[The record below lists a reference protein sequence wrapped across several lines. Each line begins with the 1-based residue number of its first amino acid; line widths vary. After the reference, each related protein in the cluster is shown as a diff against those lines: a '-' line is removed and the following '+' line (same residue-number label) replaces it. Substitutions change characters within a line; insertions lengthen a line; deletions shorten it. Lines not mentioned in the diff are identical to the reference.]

1 MKLNDLPIVPWDPN
15 IDNSE
20 IIAAVRDEASNDYQ
34 RRIPDA
40 IKGDQE
46 ATLRALNNY
55 QPNWNEFTAVLLN
68 LVAMQVVRSNSW
80 QNRFAMFKKGMVT
93 NGDTVEEIQTGLVKG
108 YLYDPRREYGEKV
121 LFGKHLPEVQSSFHK
136 KNRESIYPISV
147 QRPTL
152 QRAFLT
158 DGGLA
163 DFVSNIVDSLG
174 TSDNL
179 DEFLMMV
186 ESMKLY
192 NDMDGF
198 FKVHI
203 ADIASPSS
211 TSDDARSVLRT
222 LREYADT
229 LPFISR
235 HYNAA
240 KMPVTADP
248 ENLYLICTPQFKSSL
263 DVNGLAQ
270 LFNVSYGDVNYKTIP
285 IPRQY
290 MPDGIEGILT
300 TSDFFQ
306 VYDLYFDT
314 AVQPNVA
321 GRYENYFLQ
330 HDQIISTSRFVPA
343 IAFTTGEG
351 DVIDVTETPV
361 TGVSDITLT
370 DAAGATVTEV
380 IRGQYYIVNAAA
392 ISTGDNTAVD
402 LELAQPHS
410 NFTQL
415 AQSGAFSVSLDEK
428 STSLTITATATD
440 GRNFSSTL
448 TVPVV
453 GDRVDF
459 WPNPEVM
466 PDADDNGKFE
476 VTPVAPAWDSTTNI
490 ITVPP
495 LQEGVQYKNGAT
507 VLTPGQTITVASGT
521 PVTIT
526 AAAYPSANYELAA
539 GATSS
544 WTFTFDTP

>member
-1 MKLNDLPIVPWDPN
+1 MKLNDLPTVPWDPS
-15 IDNSE
+15 IDNSDL
-20 IIAAVRDEASNDYQ
+20 IAAVRDEASNEYQ

-40 IKGDQE
+40 IKGDTE

-55 QPNWNEFTAVLLN
+55 QPNWNEFTSVLLN
-68 LVAMQVVRSNSW
+68 LVAMQVIRSNSW
-80 QNRFAMFKKGMVT
+80 QNPFAMFKKGMVT
-93 NGDTVEEIQTGLVKG
+93 NGDTVEEIQTGLVRG
-108 YLYDPRREYGEKV
+108 YLYDPRREYGEKA
-121 LFGKHLPEVQSSFHK
+121 LFGKHLPEVQTSFHK
-136 KNRESIYPISV
+136 KNRESMYPISV

-158 DGGLA
+158 DGGLG
-163 DFVSNIVDSLG
+163 DFISNIIDSLN

-179 DEFLMMV
+179 DEFLLMTQTLR
-186 ESMKLY
+186 LY
-192 NDMDGF
+192 ADMDGF

-240 KMPVTADP
+240 KMPVVAAP
-248 ENLYLICTPQFKSSL
+248 EDLYLICTPQFKSSL

-270 LFNVSYGDVNYKTIP
+270 LFNVSYGDVNYKTVV

-290 MPDGIEGILT
+290 MPDTIEGILT
-300 TSDFFQ
+300 TKDFFQ

-330 HDQIISTSRFVPA
+330 HDQIISASRFVPA

-361 TGVSDITLT
+361 TGVTAITITDIT
-370 DAAGATVTEV
+370 GATVTEV
-380 IRGQYYIVNAAA
+380 QRGGFYLVNASA
-392 ISTGDNTAVD
+392 ITTGDNTGVD
-402 LELAQPHS
+402 LEQAQPHS
-410 NFTQL
+410 NFTTL
-415 AQSGAFSVSLDEK
+415 AQSGTFMVSLDEK
-428 STSLTITATATD
+428 AFDLTITATATD

-453 GDRVDF
+453 GERVDF
-459 WPNPEVM
+459 WPNPSVM
-466 PDADDNGKFE
+466 PDTDDDGLLE
-476 VTPVAPAWDSTTNI
+476 VTPTAPAWDVATNT
-490 ITVPP
+490 ITIPDA
-495 LQEGVQYKNGAT
+495 QEGVGYKNGAT
-507 VLTPGQTITVASGT
+507 VLTPGETIVVADGT

-526 AAAYPSANYELAA
+526 AYLPDATHYEFAA
-539 GATSS
+539 GAVTS
-544 WTFTFDTP
+544 WTFTFGVA